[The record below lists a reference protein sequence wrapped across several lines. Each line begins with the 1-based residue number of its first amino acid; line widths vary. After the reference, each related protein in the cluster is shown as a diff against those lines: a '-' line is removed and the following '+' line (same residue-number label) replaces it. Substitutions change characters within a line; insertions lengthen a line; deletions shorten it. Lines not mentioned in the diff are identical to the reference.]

1 MMIKPDAMRAGATGA
16 IIARVQEAGF
26 GLRGLRMVRLTPQQ
40 AKKFYREHADRS
52 FFGELVDFMTSGP
65 IVALL
70 LEHENAV
77 KQLRELVGATD
88 SRKAAPGTIR
98 AEFGTDNQQ
107 NAVHASD
114 SPESAAREAA
124 FFFSEMDVPAW
135 D

>member
-1 MMIKPDAMRAGATGA
+1 MMIKPDAMRAGAAGA

-40 AKKFYREHADRS
+40 AKKFYREHTERS
-52 FFGELVDFMTSGP
+52 FFTELVDFMTSGP
-65 IVALL
+65 IIALL

-77 KQLRELVGATD
+77 KRMRELVGATD
-88 SRKAAPGTIR
+88 SRKAESGTIR
-98 AEFGTDNQQ
+98 ADFGTDNQQ

-124 FFFSEMDVPAW
+124 FFFSETDVPAW
-135 D
+135 G